1 MNDNELLNIF
11 WEEASEHLEGLNTM
25 LLQVEMIA
33 QGDSAVYQT
42 TVKEMNRVAHS
53 LKGAAR
59 AVGIG
64 TIETIAHYMEEV
76 FGAAMHN
83 TLDLTPAVVDTLYDG
98 LDLIQ
103 GVGDGNEPDEAVLAA
118 VLAQLEHTVAAV
130 GDAISGNTTSE
141 QNGSPPSPA
150 PTGGDDDLMAIFWDE
165 AVEHLETLNT
175 LMLQVEMTEHDEAA
189 VKELNRVAHSLKGAA
204 RAVGISII
212 ETIAHYMEEV
222 FGAAMQVGLTI
233 TPDVADVLYDGLD
246 VIQGVRDGVEPDQDT
261 LATILSRLEQIVATA
276 SEDDDTREVPAV
288 ASPPTVEMSRPAQE
302 MNTMAVRT
310 AEESIRVTVGKL
322 DRLMAEV
329 TELFVAQ
336 MHGEELQRRINDMRR
351 THGKWQRE
359 WRNVRTAYIRL
370 VRRLQDSEQEMSSEL
385 PIIFRFL
392 EFNQRQLVE
401 ANRMLAQISQTVAQD
416 NMRLTTLA
424 EQLQDDIG
432 GMRLV
437 PFDSIVGGFHRMMR
451 DLSRDL
457 EKQVILDVVG
467 GQVEID
473 KAVLDALKDP
483 LMHVLRNAVD
493 HGVELPQVRRDAGKS
508 PTGHVIITVE
518 QRGSE
523 IVIHVEDD
531 GSGIDA
537 DSVRRSIVKNGLL
550 SESEV
555 AALSDEEA
563 RTYIFYSGL
572 STSETVTA
580 LSGRGMGMDIVR
592 DRVEGLRGRVSVQST
607 VGSGS
612 RITVSVPVSLTRI
625 RCILMQV
632 GDQQFAVP
640 SAMVV
645 RMDKYLREDVF
656 TAEGRDVL
664 LINERP
670 MPLASL
676 ATILGVPSRG
686 SGDEERINVI
696 ALQATDRA
704 VAFEVDALFSEQE
717 LVLKPLGPELAR
729 ARYVSGAALLGTG
742 DVVIVLDANDLV
754 RRASGAVLPRRRAM
768 QVAAPVVSE
777 QRRLRVLV
785 VDDSITTRTL
795 EKNILE
801 TAGFEVS
808 VAMDGLEAWSMLPQ
822 DDFDVIISDVEM
834 PKMNGLELCKQIKTS
849 PQYQHIPLI
858 LLTSLGKP
866 EQREAGL
873 RAGANAYL
881 VKSRFDQGELLE
893 TIQAVL

>member
-33 QGDSAVYQT
+33 QSDSAAYQT
-42 TVKEMNRVAHS
+42 TIKEMNRVAHS

-76 FGAAMHN
+76 FGAAMYN

-103 GVGDGNEPDEAVLAA
+103 GVGDGNEPDEVILAA
-118 VLAQLEHTVAAV
+118 VLAQLEQTVACV
-130 GDAISGNTTSE
+130 EDVTSE
-141 QNGSPPSPA
+141 QNGSQPPE
-150 PTGGDDDLMAIFWDE
+150 PTSGDDDLMAIFWDE

-175 LMLQVEMTEHDEAA
+175 LMLQVEMAEHDDAA
-189 VKELNRVAHSLKGAA
+189 AKELNRVAHSLKGAA
-204 RAVGISII
+204 RAVGISTI

-222 FGAAMQVGLTI
+222 FGAAMQGSLTM

-246 VIQGVRDGVEPDQDT
+246 AIQGVRDGVEPAEDT
-261 LATILSRLEQIVATA
+261 LATILSRLEQIVAT
-276 SEDDDTREVPAV
+276 SSDDDTKEVPVVV
-288 ASPPTVEMSRPAQE
+288 APPTIEIPRPQPE
-302 MNTMAVRT
+302 INTMGART

-336 MHGEELQRRINDMRR
+336 MHGEELQRRINNMRR

-493 HGVELPQVRRDAGKS
+493 HGVELPQVRKEAGKS

-537 DSVRRSIVKNGLL
+537 DRVRRSIVKNGLL

-592 DRVEGLRGRVSVQST
+592 DRVESLRGRVSVQSA

-645 RMDKYLREDVF
+645 RMDKYLRDDVF

-676 ATILGVPSRG
+676 ATILGVPSRS
-686 SGDEERINVI
+686 SGEEERISVI

-742 DVVIVLDANDLV
+742 DVVVVLDANDLV

-768 QVAAPVVSE
+768 QMTAPVVSE

-808 VAMDGLEAWSMLPQ
+808 VAIDGLEAWSMLPQ

-834 PKMNGLELCKQIKTS
+834 PKMTGLELCKQIKTS